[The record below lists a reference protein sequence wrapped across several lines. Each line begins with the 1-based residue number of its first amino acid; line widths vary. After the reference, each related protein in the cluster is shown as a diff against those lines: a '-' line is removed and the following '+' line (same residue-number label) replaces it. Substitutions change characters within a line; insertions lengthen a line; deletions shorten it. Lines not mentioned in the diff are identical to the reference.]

1 LHGDPRGFR
10 SRRHRIHSSGDY
22 KNPPHP
28 NEHVH
33 LRTWMQVQLN
43 GTVALPPRIRRVVA
57 CQIVRVRESM
67 PVRALALSVAATHV
81 HLLVGLP
88 RLFDFDRKLVGAC
101 KTLSSR
107 AIRVDLP
114 GAVWSRGHTVVPIAD
129 RRHQLATFRY
139 ISQRQERSAS
149 LWTHLQGFQTR
160 P

>member
-1 LHGDPRGFR
+1 
-10 SRRHRIHSSGDY
+10 
-22 KNPPHP
+22 
-28 NEHVH
+28 
-33 LRTWMQVQLN
+33 MQVRLN
-43 GTVALPPRIRRVVA
+43 GTVALPPRTRRVVA
-57 CQIVRVRESM
+57 REFVRVCDSM

-81 HLLVGLP
+81 HLLAGLP

-107 AIRVDLP
+107 AIRSDLP
-114 GAVWSRGHTVVPIAD
+114 GAVCSRGHTVVPIAD